1 MFQEDSST
9 HGIRRYL
16 SLRRGKN
23 NTSCG
28 LKAHSAADT
37 RILAAAL
44 EQAKKKKWER
54 SEVQSCRHGAT
65 LPPVTHQV
73 WKHLMVLLLRGACLG
88 TASSYIPAFW
98 LSRLFGP
105 CPDSYHHCDLAAYRD
120 VGICVKP
127 SSITHKPPNLRRVNP
142 SLLKPCSALSARQ
155 NHLSFLRSEKLK

>member
-44 EQAKKKKWER
+44 EQAKKKNGNVLKFNPADM
-54 SEVQSCRHGAT
+54 GAT
-65 LPPVTHQV
+65 PPPVTHQV

-98 LSRLFGP
+98 LS
-105 CPDSYHHCDLAAYRD
+105 
-120 VGICVKP
+120 
-127 SSITHKPPNLRRVNP
+127 
-142 SLLKPCSALSARQ
+142 
-155 NHLSFLRSEKLK
+155 